1 MANINPILPPLTERS
16 GILRWLRKNLFGS
29 WLDAIL
35 TVLGALVVYWAVSGE
50 GEIEI
55 EGNRHPLTPDS
66 MVRVAPGVSRKV
78 RTGDSPMRLLV
89 VGGVPGGVYEP
100 SANGK
105 LGAPDP
111 MAA

>member
-1 MANINPILPPLTERS
+1 
-16 GILRWLRKNLFGS
+16 
-29 WLDAIL
+29 
-35 TVLGALVVYWAVSGE
+35 
-50 GEIEI
+50 
-55 EGNRHPLTPDS
+55 
-66 MVRVAPGVSRKV
+66 MVRVGPGVNRKV

-111 MAA
+111 MAAA